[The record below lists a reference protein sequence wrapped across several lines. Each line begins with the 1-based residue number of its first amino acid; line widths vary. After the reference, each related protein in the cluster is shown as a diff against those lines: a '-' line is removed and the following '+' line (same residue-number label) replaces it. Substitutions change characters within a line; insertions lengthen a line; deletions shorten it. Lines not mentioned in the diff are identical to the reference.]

1 MVARCTRPRPC
12 VCYTV
17 EILEKLTGHTL
28 LLIETIVD
36 IEDLAKAEDVDL
48 VIHQEAEN
56 LVPQIPDTTALG
68 AMIPADVV
76 ETNAERDL
84 ADRGIQVFQD
94 IPMQSFRG
102 CLRHGRECA
111 LEQKSCGR

>member
-1 MVARCTRPRPC
+1 MVAGCASPRPC
-12 VCYTV
+12 VSYFV
-17 EILEKLTGHTL
+17 EILEELRGHKL

-48 VIHQEAEN
+48 VIHQKAEN
-56 LVPQIPDTTALG
+56 LVLQFPDTTALG

-76 ETNAERDL
+76 ETSAERDL
-84 ADRGIQVFQD
+84 ADRGIQVLQD
-94 IPMQSFRG
+94 IPMQSFRR